1 MHARTI
7 TTILSTIPL
16 SRRKILLGGIGL
28 LVAGCHRPVAVTF
41 NSLDVTGAGFAR
53 HFQLNDPDGKQRTL
67 GDFSGKIVLIFFGF
81 TQCPD
86 VCPTALARAAE
97 IKRLL
102 GPDGERLQV
111 IFVTVD
117 PERDK
122 PQILK
127 AYTAA
132 FDPGFIGLSGDLRQ
146 TAEVA
151 EEFKIYFKKV
161 PTGDS
166 YTMDHT
172 SLSYVFDPLGHV
184 RLAVKHAQ
192 SARECADDIRKLLH
206 PS

>member
-1 MHARTI
+1 MLFGA
-7 TTILSTIPL
+7 
-16 SRRKILLGGIGL
+16 IGL
-28 LVAGCHRPVAVTF
+28 LVAGCHKPTPVSF
-41 NSLDVTGAGFAR
+41 NSLDITGAGYAR
-53 HFQLNDPDGKQRTL
+53 NFQLSDPDGKARAL
-67 GDFSGKIVLIFFGF
+67 RDFRGKVVLIFFGF

-102 GPDGERLQV
+102 GPDGNRLQV

-122 PQILK
+122 PVILK
-127 AYTAA
+127 AYTAV
-132 FDPGFIGLSGDLRQ
+132 FDPGFLGLSSDLRQ
-146 TAEVA
+146 TAKTA

-172 SLSYVFDPLGHV
+172 ALSYVFDPLGHV
-184 RLAVKHAQ
+184 RLAVKHTQ

-206 PS
+206 PI

>member
-1 MHARTI
+1 MHERTLAI
-7 TTILSTIPL
+7 APSADTSL
-16 SRRKILLGGIGL
+16 RRKMLLGTIGV
-28 LVAGCHRPVAVTF
+28 LVAGCHKATPVSF
-41 NSLDVTGAGFAR
+41 NSLDITGADFAR
-53 HFQLNDPDGKQRTL
+53 NFQLNDPDGHPRTL
-67 GDFSGKIVLIFFGF
+67 RDFAGKVVLIFFGF

-102 GPDGERLQV
+102 GPDGNHLQV
-111 IFVTVD
+111 VFVTVD

-122 PQILK
+122 PAILK
-127 AYTAA
+127 AYTSV
-132 FDPGFIGLSGDLRQ
+132 FDPSFLGLSGDLKQ
-146 TAEVA
+146 TARTA

-192 SARECADDIRKLLH
+192 SASECADDIRKLLH